1 MKVILLIMILLLPT
15 TALAGGY
22 HSRGYGSAHS
32 FSHGYRSYHDSY
44 YPRYYTGYRSYSPYN
59 YRPHRYYRHHY
70 RGPAFTGPA
79 FDYSAYPTGIYYR
92 PDPPDFQYQSIT
104 PSATP
109 EGVHTWTDSAGTVHF
124 TDDAGKVP
132 TRNK

>member
-1 MKVILLIMILLLPT
+1 MKIFLLIIILLLPT

-22 HSRGYGSAHS
+22 HSRGSSSSHS
-32 FSHGYRSYHDSY
+32 YSYRSYHGNY
-44 YPRYYTGYRSYSPYN
+44 YPRYYTGYRSYSPYY
-59 YRPHRYYRHHY
+59 YRPYRHY

-79 FDYSAYPTGIYYR
+79 FDYSAYPTGNYYR

-104 PSATP
+104 PSAAP